1 MTFPADGALP
11 TQQQV
16 VLRLAELSRLLDHK
30 TQEIRDL
37 DEKAVRA
44 KAQYERSFARKFLD
58 TTGAV
63 DVRKQTAVL
72 ETADLRLDMELADVL
87 VRAAREAIRTLR
99 DQLDV
104 GRSLN
109 AATRAQSQADGSITS
124 GTA

>member
-44 KAQYERSFARKFLD
+44 KAKYERAFARTFLD

-72 ETADLRLDMELADVL
+72 ETSDLRLEMELADVL

-109 AATRAQSQADGSITS
+109 AATRAQAQADGSITS
-124 GTA
+124 GTV

>member
-44 KAQYERSFARKFLD
+44 KAKYERAFARTFLD